1 MGHVESSTTAS
12 APVEFAFAF
21 TEDYRNVPKWMLGVQ
36 RVEALT
42 EQTTGV
48 GTRLDG
54 TIDVGPKKITVQLEI
69 IGWTENE
76 LLEFDVTGLPGRSTS
91 SWRFEATPDG
101 GTKITAI
108 ADWQLTGFAGKALDK
123 ILQAFAKVAVGHVKR
138 HLSKEIDEAYA
149 AVGKSR

>member
-12 APVEFAFAF
+12 APVDFAFAF

-48 GTRLDG
+48 GTQLDG

-69 IGWTENE
+69 IGWTENKS
-76 LLEFDVTGLPGRSTS
+76 LDFDVKGLPGRSTS
-91 SWRFEATPDG
+91 SWHFEATPDG
-101 GTKITAI
+101 GTKITAV
-108 ADWQLTGFAGKALDK
+108 ADWQLNGFAGKALDK

-149 AVGKSR
+149 AVGESL